1 VVSGS
6 TGLLVPLEA
15 EGGESPEPRDPDAF
29 SRALAAA
36 VNELMA
42 SPERRAAMG
51 KAARARVLE
60 HFSWRSIAESTLAF
74 YRELMAARTTTRR

>member
-1 VVSGS
+1 VVPGE

-15 EGGESPEPRDPDAF
+15 DGGESPEPRDPGSF

-42 SPERRAAMG
+42 APGRRAAMG
-51 KAARARVLE
+51 KAARKRVVE
-60 HFSWRSIAESTLAF
+60 HFSWAHIAQVTLEF
-74 YRELMAARTTTRR
+74 YRDLIARRRGRP

>member
-1 VVSGS
+1 MACETPVVASAVGGIPEIVVPGE
-6 TGLLVPLEA
+6 TGLLVPFEA
-15 EGGESPEPRDPDAF
+15 EGGESPEPRDPEGF

-42 SPERRAAMG
+42 APERRTAMG

-60 HFSWRSIAESTLAF
+60 HFSWRTS
-74 YRELMAARTTTRR
+74 RR